1 MKMDYETPDHLLY
14 TDSHEWIRRDPDNPN
29 LITIGITDYAQDH
42 VGDVVF
48 LDYQVEDEPVEA
60 GDVCAEIE
68 STKTVADLYTPV
80 RGEVVAVNRNLE
92 DQPGLVNTSPYDE
105 GWMVQVQVAEESN
118 LDGLLD
124 AAGYLSFLET
134 N

>member
-1 MKMDYETPDHLLY
+1 
-14 TDSHEWIRRDPDNPN
+14 
-29 LITIGITDYAQDH
+29 
-42 VGDVVF
+42 
-48 LDYQVEDEPVEA
+48 
-60 GDVCAEIE
+60 
-68 STKTVADLYTPV
+68 TKTVADLYTPV

-92 DQPGLVNTSPYDE
+92 DQPDLVNTSPYDE
-105 GWMVQVQVAEESN
+105 GWMVQVQVAEESD

>member
-48 LDYQVEDEPVEA
+48 LDYQVEDETVEA

-68 STKTVADLYTPV
+68 STKTVADLYT
-80 RGEVVAVNRNLE
+80 
-92 DQPGLVNTSPYDE
+92 
-105 GWMVQVQVAEESN
+105 
-118 LDGLLD
+118 
-124 AAGYLSFLET
+124 
-134 N
+134 